1 MAIQR
6 ANKFLKEKQVK
17 YNEYLKILIDQNSLS
32 RENLRAVAQKA
43 VKVDMDEFSIVV
55 KSVLD
60 SAGIDDS
67 KLSSALNEELVKCKT
82 LIEYYIGGNPTTLE
96 VSTTC
101 HKEFS
106 SAIAILKNAGIPLD
120 EVEKL
125 RFEECCTIEI
135 INGLSAFPKL
145 HSITSYSDRIVSFEM
160 PIGQAIGQLNFR
172 NNKIKQ
178 LPKNFVEKLNACE
191 IIRAMGGHGMLWI
204 DLQGN
209 PLQDDDVWED
219 KVRWT
224 QLIDSFRTGSDR
236 FGTRMANETRVLLR
250 TNNTHPKNKTKVQ
263 FDRKNVPEYMVDNEY
278 LQIFHKRSKYSDRY
292 VPEKFQKST
301 RQSGGCF

>member
-219 KVRWT
+219 KVDWAR
-224 QLIDSFRTGSDR
+224 LVDSVVPNNTFDLDAICIR
-236 FGTRMANETRVLLR
+236 LR
-250 TNNTHPKNKTKVQ
+250 TNNTHPINKTKVQ
-263 FDRKNVPEYMVDNEY
+263 FDRKNVPKYMVKDEY